1 MAQNTRKWDSLTGL
15 VQARLGHDLSDKDLV
30 RVQSLANSA
39 ALMLF
44 DENPYWE
51 RFLVLEPRS
60 VERGYVAFTED
71 SYNVYG
77 AGTTEVNG
85 LYFRSETDTN
95 GKVAYELFNEDT
107 VVYSLIWNGVSAWE
121 ILDADTGDILYDS
134 QPGTEDTPPESGWA
148 VNLGESTAP
157 IVQALSE
164 IGEYIG
170 HWNGAKWQGAGS
182 HAGTAYPDQNG
193 IRMTDCTEDGVVYM
207 AFKKTQPD
215 TYGNGQSGTVSDVPA
230 EWFNY
235 MALQTAAAWDG
246 AQDRPTV
253 RVKDID
259 RAWDQALLKINRQG
273 IYNNIAQRFRTYY
286 GYDVSVR

>member
-85 LYFRSETDTN
+85 LYVSATAVN

-107 VVYSLIWNGVSAWE
+107 VVYSLIWNGVDAWE
-121 ILDADTGDILYDS
+121 ILDADTSDILYDN
-134 QPGTEDTPPESGWA
+134 PATGDTPPESGWA

-157 IVQALSE
+157 LVQALSE